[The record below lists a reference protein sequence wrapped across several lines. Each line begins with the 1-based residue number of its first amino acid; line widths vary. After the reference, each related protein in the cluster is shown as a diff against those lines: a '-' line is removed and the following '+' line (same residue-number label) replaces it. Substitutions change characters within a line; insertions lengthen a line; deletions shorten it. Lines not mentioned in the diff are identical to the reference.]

1 MRAVARAARRKVGG
15 DFVAFSP
22 GGGDMVELVSARHA
36 GCLRQARNLI
46 HGRSRT
52 GRPPRWWAVASW
64 SIWFVRRH

>member
-36 GCLRQARNLI
+36 ACLRQARNLI
-46 HGRSRT
+46 HGRPGAR
-52 GRPPRWWAVASW
+52 RPQRWWEVAWRSVL
-64 SIWFVRRH
+64 FVGWH